1 MRSILRNQALLVFLA
16 AILLLASS
24 CGSENSIDIH
34 NPLTGELKVMID
46 DKEYVL
52 PSRATR
58 QLKLSKGPHKVK
70 STMGGTV
77 LIDSTF
83 EILSDHKSAG
93 CMINV
98 SGEAMYQWTEMYG
111 TTIDPRLS
119 GGLNGNPRYDSIQA
133 AMYERAV
140 GKTTVVMIDS
150 TVLIGP
156 IIEYPAT
163 QLVIKKTWRFGIDTP
178 FPQQIEESGSGG
190 GIAGKGISKL
200 FTRDDMRAY
209 WASEYGSMMK
219 ED

>member
-16 AILLLASS
+16 AILLLTS
-24 CGSENSIDIH
+24 CGSSNSIEIH
-34 NPLTGELKVMID
+34 NPLTGELKVTID

-52 PSRATR
+52 PARATR
-58 QLKLSKGPHKVK
+58 QLKLSKGSHKVK
-70 STMGGTV
+70 STLDGKV
-77 LIDSTF
+77 LIDSTL

-98 SGEAMYQWTEMYG
+98 SGESMYLWTEMYG
-111 TTIDPRLS
+111 TSMQNISNQVYANDPRLDS
-119 GGLNGNPRYDSIQA
+119 LNAARYEQ
-133 AMYERAV
+133 AV
-140 GKTTVVMIDS
+140 GKTNVLMIDS
-150 TVLIGP
+150 TVIIGP
-156 IIEYPAT
+156 IVEYPAT

-190 GIAGKGISKL
+190 GIAGKGIAKL
-200 FTRDDMRAY
+200 FTKDDMRAY